1 MNVGGCV
8 ELGNR
13 KDETAQGDYAR
24 FFNSFWFGALKACC
38 SKVEGEK
45 KSKGGVA
52 MLIKSTCDGM

>member
-1 MNVGGCV
+1 M